1 MNKWQLLLSRSSRS
15 SGWWEIICVNR
26 GSHATRQVAQRHKHR
41 ILWEEHSK
49 VSVHVIQG
57 GLPGGAL
64 LELDLGGRIGMS
76 QAKGSREQKDAKE
89 CPRQRG
95 QYL

>member
-1 MNKWQLLLSRSSRS
+1 MQRGKWPREVSTGFYGRSIAR
-15 SGWWEIICVNR
+15 
-26 GSHATRQVAQRHKHR
+26 
-41 ILWEEHSK
+41 

-64 LELDLGGRIGMS
+64 LELDLGRRIGMS